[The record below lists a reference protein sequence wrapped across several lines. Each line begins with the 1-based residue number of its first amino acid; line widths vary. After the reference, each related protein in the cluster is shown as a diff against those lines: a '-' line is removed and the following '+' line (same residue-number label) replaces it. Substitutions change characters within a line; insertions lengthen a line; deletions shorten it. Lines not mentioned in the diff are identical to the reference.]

1 MITIMSFGKSKRTIG
16 RPNQAL
22 SEDDG
27 HRLRTIPPDLQHSG
41 RTLALPGEIERWS
54 MPSLRE
60 KVVKIGAKV
69 VTHARYKVFQMAEV
83 AVPRDL
89 FRRILEVIDELRPRQ
104 WARC

>member
-41 RTLALPGEIERWS
+41 RTSPIGDLDSCCGRGSELIQAWNTPLL
-54 MPSLRE
+54 SLCTIRR
-60 KVVKIGAKV
+60 
-69 VTHARYKVFQMAEV
+69 T
-83 AVPRDL
+83 VPCSCDSYAHY
-89 FRRILEVIDELRPRQ
+89 DGH
-104 WARC
+104 